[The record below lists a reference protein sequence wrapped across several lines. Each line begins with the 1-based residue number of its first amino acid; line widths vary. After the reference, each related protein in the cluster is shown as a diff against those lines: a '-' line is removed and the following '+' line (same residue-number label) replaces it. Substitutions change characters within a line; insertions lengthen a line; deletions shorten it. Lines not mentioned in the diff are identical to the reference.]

1 MNEVDFDQWLA
12 RQRKRVALRL
22 TRHEQAM
29 REKIE
34 GLTAE
39 LTHRGL
45 DDYRKP
51 GTEDDLVLAVK
62 R

>member
-1 MNEVDFDQWLA
+1 MSDVDFDQWLA
-12 RQRKRVALRL
+12 RQRKRVAVRL
-22 TRHEQAM
+22 TRHEQAI

-45 DDYRKP
+45 DDCRKP
-51 GTEDDLVLAVK
+51 GTEDDVILAVK